1 MKGLRYSL
9 LIALTALAFNSS
21 VAQQSQAPA
30 DVRVLIDVSG
40 SMRENDPNNLR
51 QSALQLLVNLLPADA
66 TGGVWTFGQW
76 VNMVIKPT
84 PVDSAWRDQAIA
96 QSKQIASRGLY
107 TNIGGALDNAS
118 FDFKYSYFDTSRRP
132 TSVIL
137 LTDGMVDIDKNPAID
152 AAERARILSEVVDK
166 YVAAGVKIH
175 TVALSDQADR
185 ELLQTLSQRTDGQFS
200 IANSADEL
208 SRIFLRTFDN
218 IVPATEVAIK
228 DNRFVI
234 DGSINEFTALVFRS
248 PGDGETGL
256 IDPNGRRVD
265 ANNTSSGVR
274 WYAGSDYDLITVDQ
288 PLAGLWQIDAPE
300 DDANRVSIVSNLS
313 MRISGMPNAIE
324 KQRRLGFSVD
334 VLQQGEVVSDQAFL
348 DLLQVSG
355 VAINVDTG
363 DHQSLS
369 ITRQEGG
376 RYFFEF
382 SPAYVGKMDI
392 QMDVMAKTFDRRQ
405 SVTLDVSPLFSAE
418 QTFDDTHAELVLT
431 AYPVS
436 DGIDTTSFNVDVITT
451 PRLADKESIDILG
464 KAISWRGVLDQAADY
479 QVEMTISGQFNDGS
493 AYSDTVIVSSI
504 TSPGVFVPEVVVP
517 KPVAKPAPV
526 IEEGLLG
533 LSKKHT
539 IYAAVGLG
547 NVVLLLLAVWAYRR
561 FMGGKE
567 APETDATSNEASIS
581 EAEGDLPPATDM
593 PEGVVPMGSLDDL
606 QAVDIEDDS
615 VDPLADVSS
624 IDDLLSDDELYDNEV
639 ETDIDSI
646 VAEAEAE
653 LLAEAE
659 QESPLFDAEMTP
671 REIDIPEV
679 FDDSLDEE
687 LTDAMWGDAL
697 AEQQQSNVVA
707 DDVMDDISSS
717 VEGMDDLLQEEALSS
732 DIVEPG
738 LNDLEVESEIPKAFD
753 DSLDE
758 EVTDALWGE
767 ALAEQQND
775 PIDNLDAD
783 TDSAEEELLQESLAE
798 QSQEIADSAPSNE
811 SEMADESV
819 ASSDPMQS
827 LDEDELA
834 DVESALDSVLGNT
847 PTEGDINA
855 SDNLEATSDNA
866 SELPGEDP
874 SLDNFDLDDING
886 LDIDEALSESLDDLD
901 DLVLE
906 ESPIEA
912 PAEQEGS
919 EEALGSLED
928 SKDELSAS
936 DISDEMAEEIDLV
949 SDFDGDLNAL
959 EDELDSLHLDDIT
972 LDSSSEPDEAV
983 ELNQDD
989 IVLEEMASE
998 DDIPELDDIVSDE
1011 ELQDAVSERSAF
1023 EALGDDLD
1031 DLSLTKSGF
1040 TPAAVKSKAID
1051 FSALDDSDLD
1061 AALNEMLTGAGITE
1075 AELDKF
1081 EDLVSAQSAREEP
1094 AQTQFDPS
1102 PSIETLASPG
1112 EALED
1117 LMAADLANDL
1127 DFGEDLPELNDDDAL
1142 DIDLG
1147 DLDDLLDDLD
1157 NQDKEKK

>member
-9 LIALTALAFNSS
+9 LIALTALTFNSS

-40 SMRENDPNNLR
+40 SMRENDPNDLR

-84 PVDSAWRDQAIA
+84 PVDSAWRDQAIE
-96 QSKQIASRGLY
+96 QSTQIASRGLY
-107 TNIGGALDNAS
+107 TNIGGALDNAA

-152 AAERARILSEVVDK
+152 AAERTRILSEVLDK

-175 TVALSDQADR
+175 TVALSNQADR

-228 DNRFVI
+228 DNRFAI
-234 DGSINEFTALVFRS
+234 DGSINEFTALVFRTS
-248 PGDGETGL
+248 GAAETGL

-265 ANNTSSGVR
+265 ANNTAGGVR

-313 MRISGMPNAIE
+313 MRISGMPNASE
-324 KQRRLGFSVD
+324 KQRRIGFSVD
-334 VLQQGEVVSDQAFL
+334 VLQQGEVVTDQAFL

-355 VAINVDTG
+355 VALNVDTG
-363 DHQSLS
+363 DRQSLS
-369 ITRQEGG
+369 STHQDDG

-382 SPAYVGKMDI
+382 SPATVGKMDI

-405 SVTLDVSPLFSAE
+405 SVTLDVSPLFTAE
-418 QTFDDTHAELVLT
+418 QSFDDTRAELTLA
-431 AYPVS
+431 AYAVS
-436 DGIDTTSFNVDVITT
+436 ESVDTTSVNVDVIST
-451 PRLADKESIDILG
+451 PRLADQASIDILG
-464 KAISWRGVLDQAADY
+464 KSISWRGVLDQAADY

-493 AYSDTVIVSSI
+493 AYSDTVIASSI
-504 TSPGVFVPEVVVP
+504 TSPGVFVPEVAVP
-517 KPVAKPAPV
+517 NPVTKPAPV

-567 APETDATSNEASIS
+567 APDTDTTNNEASVS
-581 EAEGDLPPATDM
+581 ETTAELPPVTEM
-593 PEGVVPMGSLDDL
+593 PEDVVPMGSLDDL
-606 QAVDIEDDS
+606 QAVDIEDDVS
-615 VDPLADVSS
+615 VDPLAGVSS
-624 IDDLLSDDELYDNEV
+624 IDDLLNDDELYDNQV
-639 ETDIDSI
+639 DSDIDNI

-659 QESPLFDAEMTP
+659 QTSPLFDAESAASK
-671 REIDIPEV
+671 IDIPEV
-679 FDDSLDEE
+679 FDDSLD
-687 LTDAMWGDAL
+687 D
-697 AEQQQSNVVA
+697 
-707 DDVMDDISSS
+707 
-717 VEGMDDLLQEEALSS
+717 
-732 DIVEPG
+732 
-738 LNDLEVESEIPKAFD
+738 
-753 DSLDE
+753 
-758 EVTDALWGE
+758 EVTDAMWGE

-775 PIDNLDAD
+775 AIDELDNDIVLA
-783 TDSAEEELLQESLAE
+783 TEKSEEEFVEDPLQATAE
-798 QSQEIADSAPSNE
+798 NAQSNTSD
-811 SEMADESV
+811 MVYESV
-819 ASSDPMQS
+819 ASSDPVES
-827 LDEDELA
+827 LDEEALS
-834 DVESALDSVLGNT
+834 DVESALDSVLNDM
-847 PTEGDINA
+847 PTEGGINA
-855 SDNLEATSDNA
+855 IDDLETTSD
-866 SELPGEDP
+866 SDPGLPSDDQ
-874 SLDNFDLDDING
+874 SLDNFAIDDAST
-886 LDIDEALSESLDDLD
+886 LVIDEPLSDSLDDAD
-901 DLVLE
+901 DLHLE
-906 ESPIEA
+906 KA
-912 PAEQEGS
+912 PAESSAEHEMLAESSAPQD
-919 EEALGSLED
+919 LPI
-928 SKDELSAS
+928 DELTDL
-936 DISDEMAEEIDLV
+936 DISNDVEEEIDLV

-959 EDELDSLHLDDIT
+959 EDELDSLNLDDIT
-972 LDSSSEPDEAV
+972 LDDASESEETV

-989 IVLEEMASE
+989 IVVEEMTT
-998 DDIPELDDIVSDE
+998 DDDLPELDDIVTEE
-1011 ELQDAVSERSAF
+1011 ELQNTVTERSAF

-1040 TPAAVKSKAID
+1040 TPAAEKSKALD

-1061 AALNEMLTGAGITE
+1061 AALNEMLSGAGITE

-1081 EDLVSAQSAREEP
+1081 EDLVSAQTAQEVP
-1094 AQTQFDPS
+1094 AQSAMDTPA
-1102 PSIETLASPG
+1102 IEPLASPG

-1117 LMAADLANDL
+1117 LMAADLTDDL
-1127 DFGEDLPELNDDDAL
+1127 DFGEDLPELSDDDEL

-1157 NQDKEKK
+1157 KQDKEKK